1 MGTPPREFP
10 TSASRFARHPMAFF
24 VAPGHPLLAQ
34 EDVTLADIAAHNLL
48 VRERGSGT
56 RAAIE
61 RRFEEEGVALA
72 IGSEL
77 SSNEAIKQ
85 MTAAGLGVAFL
96 SVHACTLEV
105 RNRLLSVLLVPGVV
119 VQGEWHVMHK
129 AARAIPTVAAS
140 FHEFMVEHGQQVI
153 SDELESIAWK

>member
-1 MGTPPREFP
+1 MRLSTKGRY
-10 TSASRFARHPMAFF
+10 AVMAMADLAGNATDAQ
-24 VAPGHPLLAQ
+24 APGNLRPVA
-34 EDVTLADIAAHNLL
+34 LADIAAHNLL

-61 RRFEEEGVALA
+61 RRYEEEGVALA

-105 RNRLLSVLLVPGVV
+105 RNRLLAVLPVPGVV

-140 FHEFMVEHGQQVI
+140 FHEFNSSASFNAHAQP
-153 SDELESIAWK
+153 